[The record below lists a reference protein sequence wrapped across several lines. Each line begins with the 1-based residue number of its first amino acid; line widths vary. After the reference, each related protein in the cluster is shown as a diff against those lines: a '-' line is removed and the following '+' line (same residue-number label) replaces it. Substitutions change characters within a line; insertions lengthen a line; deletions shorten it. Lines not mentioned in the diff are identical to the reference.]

1 MISHIIYA
9 FTSPS
14 AFRVKTNSMAAAD
27 VDMPLAESSLA
38 TSRRQHLGQT
48 FEAYRAELDDD
59 VKYFF
64 DSGKLWANG
73 WTARVECIARKTHHP
88 LAINHPA
95 IQETH
100 LPPPPRGQ
108 CPARPAPQK
117 PRRGREKGERNCR
130 SVQEYQARIE

>member
-27 VDMPLAESSLA
+27 IDMPLAESSLA

-59 VKYFF
+59 ASISSILGNYGLM
-64 DSGKLWANG
+64 D
-73 WTARVECIARKTHHP
+73 
-88 LAINHPA
+88 
-95 IQETH
+95 
-100 LPPPPRGQ
+100 
-108 CPARPAPQK
+108 
-117 PRRGREKGERNCR
+117 GRH
-130 SVQEYQARIE
+130 V